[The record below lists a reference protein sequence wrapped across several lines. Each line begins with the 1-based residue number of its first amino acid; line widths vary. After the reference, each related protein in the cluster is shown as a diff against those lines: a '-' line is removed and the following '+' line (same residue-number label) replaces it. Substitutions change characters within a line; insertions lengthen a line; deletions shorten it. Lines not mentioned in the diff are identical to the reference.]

1 MSEPASCYKGGVAT
15 PSTYRGV
22 FPVVRQIRGTRF
34 YVGVHLAQVND
45 RLTCVGLDVRALN
58 LGDSMLTLPFD
69 LGNSTWEEVSTPV
82 LRGLPLRDVLDDALE
97 QYRELVEGANS
108 RAHELFGERD
118 VSPQSSG
125 GSRRRGRPP
134 QLSDEALERVVA
146 AAYRMGGHRPVQA
159 VQEALEGT
167 GALPSPVTID
177 QARKAVLRAR
187 ARGFIPP
194 ARTSDTQPDEQS

>member
-1 MSEPASCYKGGVAT
+1 MPKSPVRHPAGLENL
-15 PSTYRGV
+15 
-22 FPVVRQIRGTRF
+22 I
-34 YVGVHLAQVND
+34 AQVND
-45 RLTCVGLDVRALN
+45 RLTCVGLDIRALN

-108 RAHELFGERD
+108 RAREVIGERN
-118 VSPQSSG
+118 VTSPSSD
-125 GSRRRGRPP
+125 GSRGRGRRP
-134 QLSDEALERVVA
+134 QLSDEVLERVVA
-146 AAYRMGGHRPVQA
+146 AAYRLGGHRPVQA
-159 VQEALEGT
+159 VQEALQST
-167 GALPSPVTID
+167 GALPSQVTID

-194 ARTSDTQPDEQS
+194 AKPSPSNEDQL